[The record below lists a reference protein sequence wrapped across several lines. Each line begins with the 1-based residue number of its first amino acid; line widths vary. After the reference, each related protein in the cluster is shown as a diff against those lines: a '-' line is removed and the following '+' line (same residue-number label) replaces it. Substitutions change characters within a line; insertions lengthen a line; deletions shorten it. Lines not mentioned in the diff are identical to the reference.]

1 MPDTAMLPQPDLADA
16 AFPAAM
22 QRSARPRIV
31 VVGAGF
37 GGLAAVH
44 ALRGARADITL
55 IDRENHHVFQPLL
68 YQAATAALASSDIA
82 WPIRSMLR
90 NQPNVRVVM
99 AEVSG
104 VDVPGRRVLAG
115 NLEFPYDYLVLA
127 TGSTESY
134 FGHDDWA
141 RFAPGL
147 KRIADAATIRKRI
160 LLAFE
165 RAELAADRDE
175 QARLLTFV
183 VIGGGA
189 TGVEMAGAIAEV
201 ARQTLRHDFR
211 AIDPTKARIVLVEAG
226 ARLLPTLP
234 ESLSQYAET
243 ALRRM
248 GVDVRLGTQ
257 VTGCDAHGID
267 TSRARIEAAT
277 LIWAAGVRASPA
289 ASWVGME
296 GDKHGRLMV
305 ADDLSLRAHPDIFAI
320 GDIAAA
326 SRPDGGPVPGVAPAA
341 KQMGAYVGRRIGAL
355 IAGRRDSQ
363 PFRYRDQGELAAI
376 GRKSAVVRIGRV
388 KLTGVIA
395 WLFWSVAHIFFL
407 VTLRDRLVVSLTWLW
422 NYVTFQR
429 SARVVTRPD
438 E

>member
-1 MPDTAMLPQPDLADA
+1 MPDIAILPRPELTAA
-16 AFPAAM
+16 PATTG
-22 QRSARPRIV
+22 RTGRPRVV
-31 VVGAGF
+31 VVGGGF
-37 GGLAAVH
+37 GGLAAVQ
-44 ALRGARADITL
+44 ALRRAQADITL

-82 WPIRSMLR
+82 WPIRSLLR
-90 NQPNVRVVM
+90 HQPNVRVVM

-115 NLEFPYDYLVLA
+115 DLAFPYDYLVLA
-127 TGSTESY
+127 TGSTQSY

-147 KRIADAATIRKRI
+147 KRIADAAHIRKRI

-165 RAELAADRDE
+165 RAELTEDWDE
-175 QARLLTFV
+175 LARLLTFV

-211 AIDPTKARIVLVEAG
+211 TIDPTKARVVLVEAG

-243 ALRRM
+243 TLRRM

-267 TSRARIEAAT
+267 TSHARIEAAT
-277 LIWAAGVRASPA
+277 LVWAAGVRASAA
-289 ASWVGME
+289 ASWIGTE
-296 GDKHGRLMV
+296 ADKHGRLMV
-305 ADDLSLRAHPDIFAI
+305 AADLSLRGHPEIFAI
-320 GDIAAA
+320 GDIAAVL
-326 SRPDGGPVPGVAPAA
+326 RPDGAPVPGVAPAA
-341 KQMGAYVGRRIGAL
+341 KQMGGYVGRRIAAL
-355 IAGRRDSQ
+355 IMGGEANKS
-363 PFRYRDQGELAAI
+363 FRYRDEGELAAI
-376 GRKSAVVRIGRV
+376 GRRSAVVRIGRV
-388 KLTGVIA
+388 TLTGVIA

-407 VTLRDRLVVSLTWLW
+407 VTLRDRLVVSLNWLW
-422 NYVTFQR
+422 NYVTFER